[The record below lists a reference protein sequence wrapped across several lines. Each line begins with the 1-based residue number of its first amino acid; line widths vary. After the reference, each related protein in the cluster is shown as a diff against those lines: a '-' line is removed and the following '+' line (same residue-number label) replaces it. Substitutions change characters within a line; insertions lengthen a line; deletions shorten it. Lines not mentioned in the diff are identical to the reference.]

1 MDCSKS
7 PVEETLERGEKT
19 LMSARRPMQEN
30 SGILVGDCVR
40 NELSRNRRIIN
51 P

>member
-7 PVEETLERGEKT
+7 SVEETLERGEN
-19 LMSARRPMQEN
+19 SDDARRPMQEN
-30 SGILVGDCVR
+30 SGILVDDCVQ

>member
-1 MDCSKS
+1 MDCSRS

-30 SGILVGDCVR
+30 SGILVDDCVR
-40 NELSRNRRIIN
+40 NELSRIRRIIN